1 MSKQD
6 ICTRLKE
13 AASNISNSGLPRQYR
28 VVIGE
33 AFNEAVVEI
42 ERLTKE
48 RDQLLEALTELTE
61 DIQGLIADSS
71 GVYGLHLNGDLA
83 PWSELEAGGQF
94 EVLIHLPVAEEVIAS
109 VKGSK

>member
-48 RDQLLEALTELTE
+48 RDQLLEALT
-61 DIQGLIADSS
+61 GLISASE
-71 GVYGLHLNGDLA
+71 GVIDT
-83 PWSELEAGGQF
+83 
-94 EVLIHLPVAEEVIAS
+94 
-109 VKGSK
+109 VKGNTE